1 MKLSPLLIIIFTI
14 VIGCQSNTKNTENT
28 EHSEPIAYL
37 SLGDSIT
44 ESGAMSKE
52 KMAELYENLTLN
64 DTLEAKFS
72 STVNA
77 VCQRKGCWMRLDLG
91 AGQEVQV
98 KFKDYGFFVP
108 MNLDREEVIVEGKA
122 YISVLTEHE
131 KKYYA
136 SDEGKSEEEIA
147 AISGDTKT
155 LIFEAHG
162 VLIKE

>member
-1 MKLSPLLIIIFTI
+1 MKFSPLFISIFIIA
-14 VIGCQSNTKNTENT
+14 IGCQSNTKNTNNSVTT
-28 EHSEPIAYL
+28 EPVTYL

-44 ESGAMSKE
+44 DVGSLSKE
-52 KMAELYENLTLN
+52 KMAELYATLDIH
-64 DTLEAKFS
+64 DTVEAKFT

-77 VCQRKGCWMRLDLG
+77 VCQRKGCWMRLDLEN
-91 AGQEVQV
+91 GQEVQV

-108 MNLDREEVIVEGKA
+108 MNLDGEEVVVEGKA

-147 AISGDTKT
+147 AITGDTKT
-155 LIFEAHG
+155 LLFEAHG